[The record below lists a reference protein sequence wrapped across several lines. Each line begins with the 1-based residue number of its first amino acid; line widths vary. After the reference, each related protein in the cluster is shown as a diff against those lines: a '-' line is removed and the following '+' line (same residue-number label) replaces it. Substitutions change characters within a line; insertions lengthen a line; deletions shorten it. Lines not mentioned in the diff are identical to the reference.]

1 MEVLM
6 SGNENV
12 PAMMYMMSDAT
23 LEPPQSPEQF
33 QAFGA
38 RLRAEFESDGVRLK
52 ASMYNYRHET
62 SRGVMIYNT
71 LYNSMARLTAD
82 ECDVL
87 DGLSEGERGLRIEL
101 LSMGFA
107 VLAGIDERASYA
119 RWRRYALQNL
129 QHLSVNMTT
138 TLKCNARCAYCYEH
152 GVTQVD
158 FDESKLEALTSFIK
172 RRKREMPVALNWFGG
187 EPLLNPKVID
197 YVTGRLVEQGIEFNS
212 YMITNG
218 SLLTRRLIEKKFP
231 QWRMRGIQ
239 ITLDGTE
246 HAYEARKNY
255 VGNGRHMFKRVL
267 ERIEWAA
274 SSGVMLDIRL
284 NIERNNFADVLDLI
298 YLLQSRFDG
307 EKNVVYYPAFLT
319 GIGDKLTDEEK
330 VSFIK
335 QMFRALANP
344 NKFSITNRLYSMPRS
359 MPCMRCDPQSFS
371 VDVYGRVY
379 NCEHLVG
386 RKAGSLGTVKRLSK
400 ARNESRLEYRLRAE
414 CEECVFLPKCLGGC
428 ESDLRTGDAA
438 CLIER
443 YIIPA
448 YVEYLCE

>member
-1 MEVLM
+1 M
-6 SGNENV
+6 
-12 PAMMYMMSDAT
+12 
-23 LEPPQSPEQF
+23 
-33 QAFGA
+33 
-38 RLRAEFESDGVRLK
+38 
-52 ASMYNYRHET
+52 
-62 SRGVMIYNT
+62 
-71 LYNSMARLTAD
+71 
-82 ECDVL
+82 L
-87 DGLSEGERGLRIEL
+87 D
-101 LSMGFA
+101 
-107 VLAGIDERASYA
+107 GIDERASYA

-172 RRKREMPVALNWFGG
+172 RRKRKMPVALNWFGG
-187 EPLLNPKVID
+187 EPLMNPKVID
-197 YVTGRLVEQGIEFNS
+197 YVTGRLVEQEFEFNS

-218 SLLTRRLIEKKFP
+218 SLLTRRLIDK
-231 QWRMRGIQ
+231 
-239 ITLDGTE
+239 
-246 HAYEARKNY
+246 
-255 VGNGRHMFKRVL
+255 
-267 ERIEWAA
+267 
-274 SSGVMLDIRL
+274 
-284 NIERNNFADVLDLI
+284 NFADVLDLI
-298 YLLQSRFDG
+298 YLLQARFDG

-386 RKAGSLGTVKRLSK
+386 RKAGSLGTVKRPSK